1 MIFDNF
7 YDMIKIKKSF
17 EIIQNFLIIYM
28 NYLKIYKNSI
38 NLSNYQR
45 KRERIMK
52 NQKIERIL
60 NELNIELRYFNE
72 FSEIGLKISEFREL
86 SDNEE
91 FNQNFQ
97 IIDEEKNLKIIRD
110 LKNNQN
116 ILKIKIIQI
125 HIQKNQDIK
134 LEMIKIDRY
143 NLKLIYHMKK
153 NQKKEYRI
161 FISYKNSDNKL
172 KRFRLLN
179 EDIMKIQNNEKKM
192 RNYLN
197 NIIEEKNI
205 QIIDKFIKEK
215 SEN

>member
-1 MIFDNF
+1 
-7 YDMIKIKKSF
+7 
-17 EIIQNFLIIYM
+17 M
-28 NYLKIYKNSI
+28 NYLNISINSI

-86 SDNEE
+86 SENEE

-134 LEMIKIDRY
+134 LEMMKIDRY

-192 RNYLN
+192 RNYLK

>member
-1 MIFDNF
+1 
-7 YDMIKIKKSF
+7 
-17 EIIQNFLIIYM
+17 M

-86 SDNEE
+86 SENEE

-97 IIDEEKNLKIIRD
+97 IIDEEKNLKIIRNIE
-110 LKNNQN
+110 NNQN

-134 LEMIKIDRY
+134 LEMMKIDRY

-192 RNYLN
+192 RNYLK

>member
-1 MIFDNF
+1 
-7 YDMIKIKKSF
+7 
-17 EIIQNFLIIYM
+17 M

-60 NELNIELRYFNE
+60 NELNIDLRYSNE
-72 FSEIGLKISEFREL
+72 DSEINLKISEFREL
-86 SDNEE
+86 SDNDE

-97 IIDEEKNLKIIRD
+97 IIDIEKNQKIIRD
-110 LKNNQN
+110 INNNQN
-116 ILKIKIIQI
+116 ILKIRIIQI

-134 LEMIKIDRY
+134 LEMMKIDRY

-192 RNYLN
+192 RNYLK

>member
-1 MIFDNF
+1 
-7 YDMIKIKKSF
+7 
-17 EIIQNFLIIYM
+17 M
-28 NYLKIYKNSI
+28 NYLNISINSI

-179 EDIMKIQNNEKKM
+179 DDIMKIQNNEKKM
-192 RNYLN
+192 RNYLK